1 MIAKMQAAATRKFM
15 LLAGAFALV
24 LSMMGCT
31 SPQGSPLSS
40 HGVAQVRA
48 FNPMGGGG
56 G

>member
-1 MIAKMQAAATRKFM
+1 MIVKMQAAGTRKLM
-15 LLAGAFALV
+15 LLAGAFALA
-24 LSMMGCT
+24 LSMMGCA

-48 FNPMGGGG
+48 FNPTGGGG